1 MSRDVF
7 RRGARTLALVAGMW
21 LAVPSLTSAATITI
35 DTATKFQTIE
45 GFGSCL
51 PWWINDPNTSP
62 LYNPTLRSLY
72 VKDLGFNILR
82 VEMHP
87 SALMGPAGTLDSPVE
102 LGDDVAANLPKFNF
116 TRPPIKL
123 YGDFAQYVRDNVIEP
138 GTFKLV
144 GAFWTPPH
152 WLKGPNGTTIA
163 GHPAP
168 WINGADSNTCGGRL
182 KQDEAT
188 KTQFARYVGAWIR
201 GFEGQYGV
209 TWHAVSLQNEL
220 IYETEYNSASYSKD
234 ETGKTDQWWQYADAL
249 KAVSDYL
256 RTKSIST
263 KLMGPHHAG
272 IAGMPTNPWHFYEQM
287 GFIDAVR
294 NHASGNLLDS
304 IAIFASNDYV
314 DGGLA
319 NHAVMLRGY
328 WEGIANVP
336 AAWAQWSPAGN
347 ISQYG
352 KQNWFQESSGES
364 NNWDKDNALGLAQK
378 IHDGLV
384 FGHASAYIYWQ
395 TIDDQTGVGPQ
406 TLLGT
411 NQIANPGA
419 SKKYSA
425 MKHFSRYI
433 RPGAQR
439 VKATFDANG
448 WSAYGGATQDDTYNS
463 LNVSAYQKGNAL
475 TIVLVN
481 MRSVA
486 EPTTIALPASLGITS
501 FQAWRTTTGES
512 FAAQPDLAV
521 SGNAVTVNV
530 PAYSVVTLTGQGGAV
545 TSYTLAVTKGGTGSG
560 AVTSTPAGVA
570 CGATCSASYASGTS
584 VTLTASAASGSTFA
598 GWSGACTGTSACVV
612 SMTAARTV
620 TATFNPVTP
629 SYTLTVTKA
638 GTGGGTVAGG
648 PISCG
653 ATCTATVAS
662 GTTVTLA
669 ATAASGSTFAGWS
682 GACTGTSA
690 CVVSM
695 TAARTVTATFNPV
708 TPSYTLTVTKA
719 GTGTGTVAGG
729 LIHCGTTCAASFPSG
744 TTVTLTATPGSGST
758 FAGWSGA
765 CTSSPCVVTMTAAR
779 SVTATFTAPLNDAAI
794 SVTRSGTGAGT
805 VTSSTGGLNCGTVCN
820 VMFAAGTVV
829 TLTATPAAG
838 STFGGW
844 SGACAGT
851 AATCTI
857 TVTGGHAVGAAFQA
871 QSTGAPCANPITLTA
886 GNSGNFNTTGAVC
899 YRTAASV
906 NGWGCYNMAGRTVS
920 VNGGAPTEACG
931 QMPLPAKWS
940 DGYHYFAFTAG
951 QYPWAGLYYW

>member
-1 MSRDVF
+1 MSRTVF
-7 RRGARTLALVAGMW
+7 RRGARTLALVAGIW
-21 LAVPSLTSAATITI
+21 LALPSLTSAATITI

-51 PWWINDPNTSP
+51 PWWINDPSTSP
-62 LYNPTLRSLY
+62 LYDPTLRELY

-102 LGDDVAANLPKFNF
+102 LVDDVATNLPKFDF
-116 TRPPIKL
+116 TRRPIKL
-123 YGDFAQYVRDNVIEP
+123 YGDFARYVRDNVIEP

-152 WLKGPNGTTIA
+152 WLKGPNGTTIS

-188 KTQFARYVGAWIR
+188 KAQFARYVGAWIR
-201 GFEGQYGV
+201 GFEGQYDV

-234 ETGKTDQWWQYADAL
+234 ETGKADQWWQYADAL

-256 RTKSIST
+256 GAKRITT

-448 WSAYGGATQDDTYNS
+448 WSAYGGSAQDDTYNS
-463 LNVSAYQKGNAL
+463 LNVSAYQNGNAL

-481 MRSVA
+481 MRSAA
-486 EPTTIALPASLGITS
+486 EPTTIAIPASLGITR
-501 FQAWRTTTGES
+501 FQSWRTSSGES
-512 FAAQPDLAV
+512 FAAQPELAV
-521 SGNAVTVNV
+521 SGNAVTLNV

-545 TSYTLAVTKGGTGSG
+545 TRYTLSVTKGGTGSG
-560 AVTSTPAGVA
+560 TVTSTPAGVA
-570 CGATCSASYASGTS
+570 CGATCSASYESGTS
-584 VTLTASAASGSTFA
+584 VTLT
-598 GWSGACTGTSACVV
+598 
-612 SMTAARTV
+612 
-620 TATFNPVTP
+620 
-629 SYTLTVTKA
+629 
-638 GTGGGTVAGG
+638 
-648 PISCG
+648 
-653 ATCTATVAS
+653 
-662 GTTVTLA
+662 

-682 GACTGTSA
+682 GACTGSSA

-695 TAARTVTATFNPV
+695 TAARAVTATFNAV

-719 GTGTGTVAGG
+719 GMGSGTVAGG
-729 LIHCGTTCAASFPSG
+729 LIHCGSTCSASFPSG
-744 TTVTLTATPGSGST
+744 TTVTLTATAASGST

-779 SVTATFTAPLNDAAI
+779 SVTATFTAPLDDAAI
-794 SVTRSGTGAGT
+794 SVTKSGTGTGT
-805 VTSSTGGLNCGTVCN
+805 VTSSPGGLDCGSVCD

-844 SGACAGT
+844 SGACTGT
-851 AATCTI
+851 AATCTV

-871 QSTGAPCANPITLTA
+871 QSTGAPCTNPITLTS

-920 VNGGAPTEACG
+920 VNDGAPTEACG